1 MVDWKAFINGF
12 SVGLFI
18 VVLIIDWDNIVI
30 IRMMAGG
37 VVLLYGMMVFTLSR
51 RTESKKEQIERKVRE
66 AWEVK

>member
-1 MVDWKAFINGF
+1 MNWKSFINGF

-37 VVLLYGMMVFTLSR
+37 VVLLYGMMVYTLSR